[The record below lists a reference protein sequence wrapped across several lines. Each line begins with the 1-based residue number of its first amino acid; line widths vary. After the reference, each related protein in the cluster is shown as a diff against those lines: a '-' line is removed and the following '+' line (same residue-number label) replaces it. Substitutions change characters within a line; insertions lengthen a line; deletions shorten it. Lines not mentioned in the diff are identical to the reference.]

1 MTIIFNVHS
10 NGKHSNVLTNPP
22 LLLVSIIPVNRSGC
36 SIVTSMAIHLLCG
49 LVFEKPY
56 PRQQRSQLLLSDT
69 FFFCLFCLFVCLFVS
84 VNQKTPLDVDL
95 YFVAGK
101 LRYQL
106 DFKLAS
112 LTRHTTKYC
121 VGHLL
126 KNAKVNE
133 FFTFSI
139 ALFTILEPFCKPN
152 C

>member
-10 NGKHSNVLTNPP
+10 NGKHLNVLTNPRLP
-22 LLLVSIIPVNRSGC
+22 LVSFLPVNRSEC
-36 SIVTSMAIHLLCG
+36 SIVTSKGIHLLCG

-56 PRQQRSQLLLSDT
+56 PLQQRSQLLLST
-69 FFFCLFCLFVCLFVS
+69 HFSSVFFVCLFVS

-133 FFTFSI
+133 FFTFSV

-152 C
+152 W

>member
-1 MTIIFNVHS
+1 MWTGFLEALSTATEITVTPLRHIF
-10 NGKHSNVLTNPP
+10 
-22 LLLVSIIPVNRSGC
+22 
-36 SIVTSMAIHLLCG
+36 
-49 LVFEKPY
+49 
-56 PRQQRSQLLLSDT
+56 LLS
-69 FFFCLFCLFVCLFVS
+69 FLFVCLFVS

>member
-10 NGKHSNVLTNPP
+10 NGKHLNVLTYPR
-22 LLLVSIIPVNRSGC
+22 LLLVSIIPVNRSEC
-36 SIVTSMAIHLLCG
+36 SIVTSKAIHLLCG

-56 PRQQRSQLLLSDT
+56 SRQQRSQLLLSDT

>member
-10 NGKHSNVLTNPP
+10 NGKHLNVLTNPR
-22 LLLVSIIPVNRSGC
+22 LLLVSIIPVNRSEC
-36 SIVTSMAIHLLCG
+36 SIVTSMGIHLFCG

-56 PRQQRSQLLLSDT
+56 PLQQRSKLLLSDT
-69 FFFCLFCLFVCLFVS
+69 FFFCLFCLFVS

-139 ALFTILEPFCKPN
+139 ALFSILEPFCKPD